1 MRPQQIRNDKTSGKR
16 WLALT
21 LILFVVATAIAGYNG
36 ASILPT
42 AQAMSQ
48 DRPFQQ
54 DSQTEL
60 TPFIA
65 HLLRWQDK
73 QSPHLPPV
81 NRGGGGK
88 QGAGQQFEIFNL
100 DTFEA
105 NLKAALDSK
114 TVGYSYA
121 IYENDQLRRAGAGGQ
136 AFVPGAKQSP
146 DKRMTVMSMSKT
158 ITATGV
164 MKAIEEL
171 NAQGKTITVDSK
183 IAPFLPSEW
192 KLGPH
197 IKELTFRQLLT
208 HTGGI
213 RPATGD
219 PDSYLGL
226 KQTIEQGV
234 QTADIGQFFYANADF
249 CLFRIIIPYMIM
261 SQAGIKNI
269 EKLSWQD
276 RALTLGKTYVSF
288 IQQHVLA
295 LAGLNGIDVV
305 PTGVKPFVRYYKFGD
320 TSAFAS
326 DPTDDTAVLRTGAG
340 YWFMSA
346 KEYGKFIASL
356 RDGKIVGWQSAKLMQ
371 DDNLGMYGTPSK
383 FGTYWDHN
391 GGFPPQANGSGA
403 MADWMVFPNGI
414 TAVILVNSTGGTTKP
429 PQDIV
434 RDAYNAAW

>member
-1 MRPQQIRNDKTSGKR
+1 MRPQQIRNDKTLGKR

-48 DRPFQQ
+48 DRQLQQ

-65 HLLRWQDK
+65 NLLRWQDK

-88 QGAGQQFEIFNL
+88 PGAGQQFEIFNL

-171 NAQGKTITVDSK
+171 NAQG
-183 IAPFLPSEW
+183 
-192 KLGPH
+192 
-197 IKELTFRQLLT
+197 
-208 HTGGI
+208 
-213 RPATGD
+213 
-219 PDSYLGL
+219 
-226 KQTIEQGV
+226 
-234 QTADIGQFFYANADF
+234 
-249 CLFRIIIPYMIM
+249 
-261 SQAGIKNI
+261 
-269 EKLSWQD
+269 
-276 RALTLGKTYVSF
+276 
-288 IQQHVLA
+288 
-295 LAGLNGIDVV
+295 
-305 PTGVKPFVRYYKFGD
+305 
-320 TSAFAS
+320 
-326 DPTDDTAVLRTGAG
+326 
-340 YWFMSA
+340 
-346 KEYGKFIASL
+346 
-356 RDGKIVGWQSAKLMQ
+356 
-371 DDNLGMYGTPSK
+371 
-383 FGTYWDHN
+383 
-391 GGFPPQANGSGA
+391 
-403 MADWMVFPNGI
+403 
-414 TAVILVNSTGGTTKP
+414 
-429 PQDIV
+429 
-434 RDAYNAAW
+434 